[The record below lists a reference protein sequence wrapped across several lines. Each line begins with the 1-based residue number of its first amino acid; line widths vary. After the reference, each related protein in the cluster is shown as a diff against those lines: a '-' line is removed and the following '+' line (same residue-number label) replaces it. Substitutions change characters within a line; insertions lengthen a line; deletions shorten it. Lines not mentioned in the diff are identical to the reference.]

1 MFTRIPYRA
10 ALVRLAAVVVL
21 AGCAAP
27 SNHPPGVPANIAFRV
42 QPVYPRSFDVT
53 ATASRATTQAALE
66 EAWRKKA
73 AQLAAGRRYQ
83 SSPLHGRGTETITS
97 LYTGYANIP
106 MVNQSRSVSGTV
118 TLLE

>member
-1 MFTRIPYRA
+1 
-10 ALVRLAAVVVL
+10 
-21 AGCAAP
+21 
-27 SNHPPGVPANIAFRV
+27 
-42 QPVYPRSFDVT
+42 VT
-53 ATASRATTQAALE
+53 ATASRATAQAALE

-83 SSPLHGRGTETITS
+83 SSALRGRGTESITS

-106 MVNQSRSVSGTV
+106 MVNQGRSVSGTV